1 MAYNSNCWYQ
11 HVCKEPEEHC
21 ENCFTYKAMLWQ
33 FDNSGLPKAKYAP
46 ISLDGTTDN
55 REAYIRLNE
64 IKTNIVDFVE
74 HGKNLYIC
82 SANPGTGKTSWAI
95 KMLQNYFHYKAETN
109 IWNLKGMFVSV
120 PKLLMQ
126 YKDFNNPLSK
136 DYKNKLNEVDLLILD
151 DIGISGLSAYDY
163 NSLFVLTDTRM
174 LAEKTTIF
182 TSNKVSHKT
191 LADAIGER
199 TASRVWHTS
208 EIVEIKGGDMRG

>member
-1 MAYNSNCWYQ
+1 
-11 HVCKEPEEHC
+11 
-21 ENCFTYKAMLWQ
+21 MLWQ

-46 ISLDGTTDN
+46 IKLDATTYN
-55 REAYIRLNE
+55 LEAYTRLNE
-64 IKTNIVDFVE
+64 IKNNIVDFVND
-74 HGKNLYIC
+74 GNSLYIC

-120 PKLLMQ
+120 PELLMQ
-126 YKDFNNPLSK
+126 YKDFTNPLSK
-136 DYKNKLNEVDLLILD
+136 EYKAKLNDVDLLVLD

-163 NSLFVLTDTRM
+163 NTLFVLVDKRM

-182 TSNKVSHKT
+182 TSNKTSHKT
-191 LADAIGER
+191 LADTVGER
-199 TASRVWHTS
+199 IASRVWYTS